1 MCLRGD
7 VLLLE
12 GMRMLGLYYISK
24 ELKDANAVENLED
37 WYLALRQEK
46 PYELFPYLVED
57 SGKIEKVYILEMVTE
72 DLVRLSV
79 QDVTVHGRSGGCAA
93 EKLPFIKPSGSQSP
107 QVGPV
112 IKRTYSRDKGAGPS
126 EKILHTT
133 MTYFKEVAASSKPWS
148 RYFNEVVTIL
158 QCKEIQ
164 LLDGS
169 KLNWADN
176 KYINI
181 LACAVDKIGP
191 QTNTVFLT
199 IRTSDG
205 KLPGEQPVYIRYLLE
220 EKLAGER
227 YVTKNAPA
235 MEKQTCHLC
244 SQENIKVYP
253 NGLKGAGINIKNPDR
268 IGAFPGID
276 AAQAWKGFGIC
287 GACADLLGIYKN
299 HVLKKGGVKKD
310 KIPFTAEVA
319 GEKALI
325 VPSFLPNVSQ
335 ESGLQ
340 LLEQVTSYIQSMN
353 DNVVFDEDWL
363 LDLLKDE
370 KAILNLQILWLDIG
384 QNLEN
389 IRGMI
394 SHVLPS
400 RLRQLSELN
409 NESQDWKHSLFP
421 VIQIADAQVNLAPN
435 LSLRALKPLFQR
447 PGGRKA
453 KAVNASIRLFQLR
466 RLLAECIYHGVL
478 MEEERF
484 WEEFLLTARWYW
496 VEAIQKSSGEYG
508 LLYEGLGQNGPYL
521 TAAGWIKYMNWW
533 LYYLRKVGVFK
544 MSTSYF
550 EPSMAELK
558 PFFGPESG
566 IDSPDK
572 AYAFLLGI
580 LYGKVLQVQGA
591 KGVNVGA
598 NALTW
603 LKRLTLRGRDLPE
616 LYNKIREKNFAYEI
630 EKNEK
635 VRQLI
640 TEIGLLGVRLGEHIS
655 LNDVQTSYYLL
666 LGQSMT
672 NTIIPKKEKE

>member
-1 MCLRGD
+1 M
-7 VLLLE
+7 LE
-12 GMRMLGLYYISK
+12 GMRMLGLYYLRE
-24 ELKDANAVENLED
+24 ELRDAYVVMNLEN
-37 WYLALRQEK
+37 WYLALRQNK

-57 SGKIEKVYILEMVTE
+57 SGRVEKVFILEKITE
-72 DLVRLSV
+72 DNALLSV
-79 QDVTVHGRSGGCAA
+79 QDVTVHNRGGGCAA
-93 EKLPFIKPSGSQSP
+93 EKVPFIKPSGSQSA

-112 IKRTYSRDKGAGPS
+112 IKRTYSKDKGAGPS
-126 EKILHTT
+126 DKILQTT
-133 MTYFKEVAASSKPWS
+133 TTYFEEVAVSSKPWGKYFKEVLK
-148 RYFNEVVTIL
+148 VL

-169 KLNWADN
+169 KLNWANN
-176 KYINI
+176 KYKNI

-191 QTNTVFLT
+191 QTSTVFLT
-199 IRTSDG
+199 IRTPDG
-205 KLPGEQPVYIRYLLE
+205 KLPGEQAVYIQYLLE
-220 EKLAGER
+220 EKLAGGR
-227 YVTKNAPA
+227 YVTNNAPA
-235 MEKQTCHLC
+235 MEKQTCYLC
-244 SQENIKVYP
+244 NQENVTVYS

-287 GACADLLGIYKN
+287 GACADLLGVYKN
-299 HVLKKGGVKKD
+299 HVLKKGGIRKD

-325 VPSFLPNVSQ
+325 IPSFLPNISP
-335 ESGLQ
+335 ESGIQ
-340 LLEQVTSYIQSMN
+340 LLNQVTRYIKSMSDDVAFN
-353 DNVVFDEDWL
+353 EDWL

-370 KAILNLQILWLDIG
+370 KTILNLQILWLDIG

-394 SHVLPS
+394 AQVLPS

-409 NESQDWKHSLFP
+409 NESQCWNHALFP
-421 VIQIADAQVNLAPN
+421 VIKLADAQISLVPN
-435 LSLRALKPLFQR
+435 LSMRALRPLFQR

-496 VEAIQKSSGEYG
+496 VEAIQKSNGEHG
-508 LLYEGLGQNGPYL
+508 LLYEGLGKNGPYL
-521 TAAGWIKYMNWW
+521 SIAGWIKYMNWW

-544 MSTSYF
+544 MATSYF
-550 EPSMAELK
+550 EPSMSELK
-558 PFFGPESG
+558 PYFGPESG

-603 LKRLTLRGRDLPE
+603 LKRLTLKGKDLPE
-616 LYNKIREKNFAYEI
+616 LYNKIREKSFAYEI

-635 VRQLI
+635 IRQLI
-640 TEIGLLGVRLGEHIS
+640 VEIGLLGVRLGDRIS
-655 LNDVQTSYYLL
+655 LDDVQTSYYLL

-672 NTIIPKKEKE
+672 NTIIPKK